1 MSATAATEKVESEAP
16 KTAPETT
23 EAKAAEAVPEKVE
36 EGAAD
41 DVDEE
46 EEEQTNLIVNYLPQH
61 VSEDR
66 LRELFAPFGEL
77 VHVKLMLDKVTQSS
91 MGYGFVK
98 FAKPESAAA
107 AITAMNGRQMDQK
120 KLRVGYSHPRTEA
133 NVYVGNLKP
142 SVTKEQ
148 LEELFKRYGPIIE
161 CKILVDRDTGVSKG
175 CGFVKFENVNHA
187 KDAIAGSSGA
197 ELPDISLRPL
207 TVKFARKHEKPHHG
221 HFSGGMQRQQPT
233 RYRPAP
239 STGAGGRTPAG
250 EFTGYCLFVYNLPP
264 ETTNDYL
271 RTLFQRFG
279 TITSA
284 NAMLDYNGSC
294 RGFGFVNFATI
305 EEAEKAIKEMNGF
318 VVKNRSL
325 KVSFKNEKRH

>member
-1 MSATAATEKVESEAP
+1 MSATAATESVETEAP
-16 KTAPETT
+16 KTAPEAA
-23 EAKAAEAVPEKVE
+23 EAKAAEAAPEKVDDAA
-36 EGAAD
+36 AAD
-41 DVDEE
+41 AVDEE

-61 VSEDR
+61 VSEEK

-107 AITAMNGRQMDQK
+107 AIDALNGRQMDQK

-148 LEELFKRYGPIIE
+148 LEELFRRYGPIIE
-161 CKILVDRDTGVSKG
+161 CKILVDHETGASKG

-187 KDAIAGSSGA
+187 KDAIAGCSGA
-197 ELPDISLRPL
+197 DLPDYSLRPL
-207 TVKFARKHEKPHHG
+207 TVKFARKHDKGHHG
-221 HFSGGMQRQQPT
+221 HYNGGMQRQSPQ

-239 STGAGGRTPAG
+239 MGGRTSAG
-250 EFTGYCLFVYNLPP
+250 DYTGFCLFVYNLPP
-264 ETTNDYL
+264 ETTNDTL
-271 RTLFQRFG
+271 RSLFQRFG

-305 EEAEKAIKEMNGF
+305 EEANEAIRQMNGF
-318 VVKNRSL
+318 VVKNRPL
-325 KVSFKNEKRH
+325 KVSFKNEKRR